1 MARELTMKTGT
12 GGLSVES
19 TQQACLVQVNLKI
32 FSLKLNFL
40 CVSKK
45 MILNLLCFNETFA
58 RWKLLKG
65 PLFIFE

>member
-19 TQQACLVQVNLKI
+19 TQQACLVQVSLNN
-32 FSLKLNFL
+32 FPLKLNFL

-45 MILNLLCFNETFA
+45 CFSTLLSFNETFA

-65 PLFIFE
+65 PLSDF